1 MEGNKHQMQRFHIF
15 SDQADPDVFLV
26 VRDASGP
33 RAVAVIPTALA
44 ESYWVHPSWTALSTA
59 T

>member
-33 RAVAVIPTALA
+33 RAIPVIPTAMA
-44 ESYWVHPSWTALSTA
+44 ESY
-59 T
+59 